1 MTVVIKRS
9 INLEALAR
17 GLLILA
23 WFLMISNIGLL
34 SASYVYIG
42 LALSLI
48 VLFLLISR
56 ADIILRIKRTPI
68 YVRILVFFIVAVTF
82 HHTLLELIN
91 GGIQDTISILGR
103 SIFGVFLLIH
113 RPSGPCLLQRCLGAA
128 HQMRYAR
135 SMRQ

>member
-1 MTVVIKRS
+1 
-9 INLEALAR
+9 
-17 GLLILA
+17 
-23 WFLMISNIGLL
+23 MISNIGLL
-34 SASYVYIG
+34 SASYVYVG

-82 HHTLLELIN
+82 TTLLELIN

-103 SIFGVFLLIH
+103 SIFGVFLLILTAICTM
-113 RPSGPCLLQRCLGAA
+113 RSENFVYGWRKMFKGLVFVVFASCLIQL
-128 HQMRYAR
+128 YA
-135 SMRQ
+135 